1 MTQSGHPV
9 APLSEG
15 RFEPIRWALS
25 NTWGRT
31 LRRREFIKVI
41 VVSAMGWPLAANA
54 QVHTR
59 RVAAL
64 VGTGNDALGQLWITA
79 FRQKLRDLGWSDGR
93 DIQIEVIWG
102 GGDIEYI
109 RASAAD
115 LVRSK
120 PEVILVYTVRVLNEV
135 RRRTTEIPVVFIA
148 TNDPVGLGIVK
159 SLAHPGGNLTGF
171 TLYEVSIAG
180 KLVELLKEMVPNL
193 ARVALLFNPN
203 NSSAELYW
211 PLIQKISKSLDI
223 IPVSFPVR
231 DAASIQEVIGAFVR
245 EPNGGIVLPNDATT
259 TTYRDLIV
267 ELAARYRLPVIYSF
281 NSVVAGG
288 GLISYGPDASDL
300 FIQAASYVDRILK
313 GEKPANLPVQA
324 PTKFTLAVNVK
335 TAKAIGLTVPPSVIA
350 RADEV
355 IE

>member
-1 MTQSGHPV
+1 M
-9 APLSEG
+9 
-15 RFEPIRWALS
+15 
-25 NTWGRT
+25 
-31 LRRREFIKVI
+31 
-41 VVSAMGWPLAANA
+41 
-54 QVHTR
+54 
-59 RVAAL
+59 
-64 VGTGNDALGQLWITA
+64 
-79 FRQKLRDLGWSDGR
+79 
-93 DIQIEVIWG
+93 IWG
-102 GGDIEYI
+102 GGDIEHI

-115 LVRSK
+115 LIRSK
-120 PEVILVYTVRVLNEV
+120 PDVILVYTVRVLNEV
-135 RRRTTEIPVVFIA
+135 RRRTNEIPVVFIA

-159 SLAHPGGNLTGF
+159 RFAHPGGNLTGF

-180 KLVELLKEMVPNL
+180 KLVELLKEMCRSL
-193 ARVALLFNPN
+193 QGSLLFNPN

-211 PLIQKISKSLDI
+211 PLIQKIAKSLDI

-231 DAASIQEVIGAFVR
+231 DAASIREVIGAFVL

-267 ELAARYRLPVIYSF
+267 ELAARYRLPVVYSF
-281 NSVVAGG
+281 SSVVAGG
-288 GLISYGPDASDL
+288 GLISYGPDTSDL

-324 PTKFTLAVNVK
+324 PTKFALAVNVK

>member
-1 MTQSGHPV
+1 M
-9 APLSEG
+9 
-15 RFEPIRWALS
+15 
-25 NTWGRT
+25 
-31 LRRREFIKVI
+31 RRREFITLLGGAAAV
-41 VVSAMGWPLAANA
+41 WPLATRA
-54 QVHTR
+54 QQRIRRIGVLMGTR
-59 RVAAL
+59 DDL
-64 VGTGNDALGQLWITA
+64 QGQSWITA
-79 FRQKLRDLGWSDGR
+79 FRQKLQELGWTDGR
-93 DIQIEVIWG
+93 DAQMEVIWG
-102 GGDIEYI
+102 GGDIEHI

-115 LVRSK
+115 LVSSK
-120 PEVILVYTVRVLNEV
+120 PDVILVYSVRVLNEV
-135 RRRTTEIPVVFIA
+135 RRRTTEIPVIFIA

-180 KLVELLKEMVPNL
+180 KLVELLKEMVPHL

-211 PLIQKISKSLDI
+211 PLIQKVAKSLDI

-231 DAASIQEVIGAFVR
+231 DAASIKDVIGEFVR
-245 EPNGGIVLPNDATT
+245 EPNGGIVLPNDVTT

-267 ELAARYRLPVIYSF
+267 ELAARYRLPVVYSF
-281 NSVVAGG
+281 RSVVAGG
-288 GLISYGPDASDL
+288 GLISYGPDTSHL
-300 FIQAASYVDRILK
+300 FINAASYVDRILK

-335 TAKAIGLTVPPSVIA
+335 TAKAIGLTVPPSVFA

>member
-1 MTQSGHPV
+1 M
-9 APLSEG
+9 
-15 RFEPIRWALS
+15 
-25 NTWGRT
+25 
-31 LRRREFIKVI
+31 RRREFITLLGGV
-41 VVSAMGWPLAANA
+41 AAAWPLAANA
-54 QVHTR
+54 QQHIR
-59 RVAAL
+59 RVVAL
-64 VGTGNDALGQLWITA
+64 VGIGDDALGQAWITA

-102 GGDIEYI
+102 GGDIDHI

-120 PEVILVYTVRVLNEV
+120 PDVILVYSVRVLNEV
-135 RRRTTEIPVVFIA
+135 RQRTTEIPVVFIA

-180 KLVELLKEMVPNL
+180 KLVELLKEMVPHL

-211 PLIQKISKSLDI
+211 PLIQKIAKSLDI

-231 DAASIQEVIGAFVR
+231 DATSIEDAIGAFVR
-245 EPNGGIVLPNDATT
+245 EPNGGIVLPNDVTT

-267 ELAARYRLPVIYSF
+267 ELAARYRVPVVYSF
-281 NSVVAGG
+281 RSVVTGG
-288 GLISYGPDASDL
+288 GLISYGPDTSNL
-300 FIQAASYVDRILK
+300 FLNAATYVDRILK

-335 TAKAIGLTVPPSVIA
+335 TAKAIGLTVPASILL